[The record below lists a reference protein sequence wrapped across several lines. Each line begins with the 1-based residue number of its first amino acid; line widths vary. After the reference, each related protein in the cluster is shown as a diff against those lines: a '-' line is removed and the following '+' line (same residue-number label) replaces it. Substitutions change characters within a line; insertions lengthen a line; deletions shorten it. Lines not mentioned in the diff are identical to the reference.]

1 MPSSSRAQHNFMQA
15 IAHGWKP
22 SGMKHPPSMTVAQDF
37 VKADKRA
44 GKYQKRKPR
53 KTVMQGGG

>member
-1 MPSSSRAQHNFMQA
+1 MPSSSKKQHAFMLA

-22 SGMKHPPSMTVAQDF
+22 SGMKNPPSIAVGKDF

-44 GKYQKRKPR
+44 GKYQKRR
-53 KTVMQGGG
+53 GSIAGGGK